1 MTLVVNGGTRMGR
14 IIVKEEELL
23 NIFLFIYYF
32 DSMVIVIESKRYKK
46 YVHQY
51 SLGVTQLQFNMCLPT
66 FFLDSGEYKSGY
78 HQPVSCRASNTD
90 ILSNSLTIA
99 NLPTNHPCKPKAVR
113 TYS

>member
-1 MTLVVNGGTRMGR
+1 
-14 IIVKEEELL
+14 
-23 NIFLFIYYF
+23 
-32 DSMVIVIESKRYKK
+32 MVIEMVIESKRYKK

-51 SLGVTQLQFNMCLPT
+51 SLVVTQLQFNMCLPT
-66 FFLDSGEYKSGY
+66 FFLDSGGYKSGY
-78 HQPVSCRASNTD
+78 HQPVFCRASNTD